1 MSWLTTYSKYPHVVI
16 LMDCCQLPGNHCCK
30 YVYITPLNIV
40 SICFRIDGDDDEFI
54 NPYIEY
60 ERKIVEYA
68 TERKSP

>member
-1 MSWLTTYSKYPHVVI
+1 M
-16 LMDCCQLPGNHCCK
+16 PGNHCCK